1 MTRKIAFLG
10 GLFLLCAC
18 VLVLQIV
25 ETRVLSVISYYH
37 LAFFAISMAMF
48 GMTAGSLIVY
58 FNQEFFTP
66 ERLLANLS
74 WIASAFAVTVVL
86 STVVLISTV
95 LLDPGFGFVLSA
107 VLWLKLIAALVPPYI
122 FAGMGISL
130 ALTRSPWPVGLVYGF
145 DLAGAAFGC
154 LGALV
159 LMSTLDGVSAMLMV
173 GALGAAAALAFA
185 RGCSDAEARAVV
197 LPSWLRMLHRPGALL
212 VVFALLALGNAAIH
226 PHGLLLSFAKGK
238 AEDPRISEH
247 MQWNSYS
254 RIRAEKTVHES
265 PAMWGASPTMPETE
279 VDQRYMNIDG
289 DAGTAMYRFS
299 GNLQEVDFLKYDV
312 TSLAYYIRNQGR
324 SAVIGVGGGRDL
336 LTAYLFGFRDVT
348 GVELNPIFISY
359 FTSRFRDFN
368 HLADLRGVRLEADEA
383 RSWFASVGRDRQFDL
398 VQMSMIDTWA
408 ATGVGAFSLSENGLY
423 TVQGWRHFMAS
434 LAPSGVFTVSRWYAP
449 DNVDE
454 TGRLVSLA
462 KATLL
467 DMGVADPAQHLVLA
481 SYANLSTLIVGRAP
495 FSAEDLAT
503 LRDAANRLGFS
514 ILISPGQPA
523 ASEAL
528 RQIMQAPDAAA
539 LGALSAKFHLD
550 VSPPTDERP
559 FFFNQLRLT
568 DPVAMLRAMEANSGV
583 IKGNLGATITL
594 LIIVLLSFVLV
605 VLTIILPA
613 LPSARQVSARL
624 VGLGTAYFLL
634 IGFGFMFV
642 EIGLIQR
649 LSLFLGHPVY
659 GLAVGLFAIIL
670 STGIGSLLSDRWPIS
685 DALSALSWCGL
696 TALYLV
702 LLPAWLPVLVGSFE
716 AYSITVRALVA
727 IVMILPLGLLMGF
740 GFPTGMRLANAI
752 NARPT
757 PWFWAINGAAGVLAA
772 SIAVAVNI
780 AFSIKVSIW
789 LGACCY
795 LLTGIV
801 AVALIHTSPSARGR
815 MAAKGKLVSASARRG
830 RSRA

>member
-1 MTRKIAFLG
+1 MTRKAAFLG

-18 VLVLQIV
+18 ILVLQIV
-25 ETRVLSVISYYH
+25 ETRILSVISFYH

-58 FNQEFFTP
+58 FNQEFFKP

-74 WIASAFAVTVVL
+74 WIASGFSVTVVL

-95 LLDPGFGFVLSA
+95 LLDPGFGFVLAA

-130 ALTRSPWPVGLVYGF
+130 ALTRSPWPVGLVYGS

-173 GALGAAAALAFA
+173 GALGAAAAFAFA
-185 RGCSDAEARAVV
+185 RGCNDAESRAIV
-197 LPSWLRMLHRPGALL
+197 LPRWLRMLHRPGVLL
-212 VVFALLALGNAAIH
+212 VAFALLALGNAAIH

-238 AEDPRISEH
+238 GEDPRIIEH

-254 RIRAEKTVHES
+254 RIRAEKTAHNA
-265 PAMWGASPTMPETE
+265 PAMWGASPTMPELE

-312 TSLAYYIRNQGR
+312 TSLAYYIRSQGR

-348 GVELNPIFISY
+348 GVELNPIFIRY

-368 HLADLRGVRLEADEA
+368 HLADLPGVRLEVDEA

-696 TALYLV
+696 TALYLA
-702 LLPAWLPVLVGSFE
+702 LLPVWLPVLVGSFE